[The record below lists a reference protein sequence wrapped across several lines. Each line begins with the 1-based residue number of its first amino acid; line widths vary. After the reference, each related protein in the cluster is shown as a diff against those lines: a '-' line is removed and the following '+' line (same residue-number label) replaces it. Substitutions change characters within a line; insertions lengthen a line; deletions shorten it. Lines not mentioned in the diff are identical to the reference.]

1 MPELSE
7 SYFGFPTGDMIECT
21 YGSFSEAAQIMWTF
35 LAILFYSLKLGEKNV
50 NESLSTEHTFCGH
63 KQ

>member
-1 MPELSE
+1 MGVG
-7 SYFGFPTGDMIECT
+7 GFSKKIID
-21 YGSFSEAAQIMWTF
+21 GSFSEAAQIMWTF

>member
-1 MPELSE
+1 M
-7 SYFGFPTGDMIECT
+7 